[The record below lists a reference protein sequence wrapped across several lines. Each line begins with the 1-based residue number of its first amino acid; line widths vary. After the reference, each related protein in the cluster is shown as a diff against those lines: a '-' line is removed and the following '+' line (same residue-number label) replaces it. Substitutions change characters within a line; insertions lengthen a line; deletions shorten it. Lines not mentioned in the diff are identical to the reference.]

1 MTNNDFDDKFNEIY
15 DILAEYVQN
24 DDLLNFAIDLQGK
37 SEKAFDNLCRW
48 KFGETLEQ
56 FLEDV
61 QEYEQQEIN
70 FKEF

>member
-1 MTNNDFDDKFNEIY
+1 MTNREFDKKFNQIY

-24 DDLLNFAIDLQGK
+24 DELLNFAIDLQGK
-37 SEKAFDNLCRW
+37 NEKAFDDLCYW

-61 QEYEQQEIN
+61 HEYEQQEIN
-70 FKEF
+70 FKEV